1 MLITAII
8 GLCCN
13 LIMMNMLHE
22 RPEGAG
28 KIGGHG
34 HSHDGGN
41 AHGAHGGGE
50 KHEAHEHGT
59 GPGQHGAHDD
69 EGHEEGHE
77 HGDGPG

>member
-8 GLCCN
+8 GLACN

-34 HSHDGGN
+34 HSHDGAG
-41 AHGAHGGGE
+41 HGGHGGHDE
-50 KHEAHEHGT
+50 KAKSGGGHGGHGT
-59 GPGQHGAHDD
+59 GLPH
-69 EGHEEGHE
+69 
-77 HGDGPG
+77 